1 MDSPAVENLFALVTD
16 VLAHSEARQRAAR
29 RLHQITH
36 DMKQTLRDTGGVD
49 ALRMEKLRDQVS
61 TIRELGGAEHLLLD
75 EVESTLSRIG
85 S

>member
-1 MDSPAVENLFALVTD
+1 
-16 VLAHSEARQRAAR
+16 
-29 RLHQITH
+29 
-36 DMKQTLRDTGGVD
+36 MKQTLRDTGGVD

-61 TIRELGGAEHLLLD
+61 TIRELGSAEHLLLD